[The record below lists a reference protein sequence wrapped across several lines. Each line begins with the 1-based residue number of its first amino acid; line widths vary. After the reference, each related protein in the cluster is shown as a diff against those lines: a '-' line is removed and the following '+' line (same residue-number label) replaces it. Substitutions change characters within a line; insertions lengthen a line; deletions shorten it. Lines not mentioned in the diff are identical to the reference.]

1 MRPSQRLLALFAAV
15 LALSVAA
22 VIIGM
27 MHPDT
32 ARWLNRGIGAI
43 GLFLGLLAL
52 LDALL
57 LPKPPK
63 VQWQRHLPSPFI
75 QGREHTVELT
85 FAAPNLGVWRR
96 PQRLQVADYAP
107 PDWDTDTPILQLD
120 TLPNRQSI
128 IRYRITPRR
137 RGIATFRGI
146 EYWLGSNWGLW
157 QKRHYQPIENKVEI
171 LPDFSRILGADLL
184 GLQRWLNLVGVKKL
198 PRRGLGQD
206 FHQLRDYQDG
216 DDIRNIDW
224 KATSRMSRPIVR
236 TYQDE
241 QDQQVLFLLDCGRNM
256 NLQMQGKSHFDHA
269 LQAMLLLSY
278 TALKHGDAVGLLT
291 FAHRES
297 RFVPPHKGV
306 AQLGRLVRGVFD
318 IEPSQQAPDLESAIN
333 LLLQK
338 QKRRALIIVLSHFN
352 SDDNR
357 SQLEQIQRLRKHHMV
372 LFGALKPEEGKLI
385 VQTPITDANSAA
397 AYLGSWQYDRQSAQ
411 AARHFDAARI
421 TTLHTLPTE
430 MSTQLINHYLLLK
443 RRQAW

>member
-1 MRPSQRLLALFAAV
+1 MKPSIRLLALFAAILS
-15 LALSVAA
+15 LAIAA
-22 VIIGM
+22 TIIGM
-27 MHPDT
+27 VQPDVGKILT
-32 ARWLNRGIGAI
+32 RIAGVA
-43 GLFLGLLAL
+43 GLLLGLLAL
-52 LDALL
+52 LDAIF
-57 LPKPPK
+57 LPKVPP

-75 QGREHTVELT
+75 QGRTHTIELT
-85 FAAPNLGVWRR
+85 LIAPNLGIWKR
-96 PQRLQVADYAP
+96 PQRLQVADHSP
-107 PDWDTDTPILQLD
+107 PDWDTDTPHLQLD

-128 IRYRITPRR
+128 IRYQITPRR
-137 RGIATFRGI
+137 RGIATFGGI
-146 EYWLGSNWGLW
+146 EYWLNSSWGFW
-157 QKRHYQPIENKVEI
+157 QKRHYQILEDKVEI

-291 FAHRES
+291 FGRHDN

-318 IEPSQQAPDLESAIN
+318 IEPSQQAPDLETAIN

-352 SDDNR
+352 SDDNQ

-372 LFGALKPEEGKLI
+372 LFGALKPQEGELI
-385 VQTPITDANSAA
+385 AQTPIVDTDTAA
-397 AYLGSWQYDRQSAQ
+397 AYLGAWQYDKQSAQ
-411 AARHFDAARI
+411 AARHFEAARI

-430 MSTQLINHYLLLK
+430 MSTQLINRYLLLK

>member
-1 MRPSQRLLALFAAV
+1 MKPSKRLLALLALA
-15 LALSVAA
+15 LALSISAI
-22 VIIGM
+22 IIGM
-27 MHPDT
+27 VHPSIAQILQYAAT
-32 ARWLNRGIGAI
+32 GLAALI
-43 GLFLGLLAL
+43 GLAAL
-52 LDALL
+52 LDALF
-57 LPKPPK
+57 LPKPAPL
-63 VQWQRHLPSPFI
+63 QWQRHLPSPFI
-75 QGREHTVELT
+75 QGREHNIELICT
-85 FAAPNLGVWRR
+85 PPSVGLWKK
-96 PQRLQVADYAP
+96 PQRLQVADHSPA
-107 PDWDTDTPILQLD
+107 DWDTDTPILQLD

-128 IRYRITPRR
+128 IRYNITPRR
-137 RGIATFRGI
+137 RGIAHFNGI
-146 EYWLGSNWGLW
+146 EYWLVSSWGLW
-157 QKRHYQPIENKVEI
+157 QKRHHQALDNKVEI
-171 LPDFSRILGADLL
+171 LPDFSRILGADLI

-291 FAHRES
+291 FAHRDN
-297 RFVPPHKGV
+297 RFVPPRKGV
-306 AQLGRLVRGVFD
+306 AQLGALVRGVFD
-318 IEPSQQAPDLESAIN
+318 VEPSQQAADLETAIN

-338 QKRRALIIVLSHFN
+338 QKRRALVIILSHFN

-372 LFGALKPEEGKLI
+372 LFAGLQPQESHTIA
-385 VQTPITDANSAA
+385 QTPITDQQTAA
-397 AYLGSWQYDRQSAQ
+397 AYLGSWQYDKQSALATRRFE
-411 AARHFDAARI
+411 AAHI

-430 MSTQLINHYLLLK
+430 LSTALINRYLLLK